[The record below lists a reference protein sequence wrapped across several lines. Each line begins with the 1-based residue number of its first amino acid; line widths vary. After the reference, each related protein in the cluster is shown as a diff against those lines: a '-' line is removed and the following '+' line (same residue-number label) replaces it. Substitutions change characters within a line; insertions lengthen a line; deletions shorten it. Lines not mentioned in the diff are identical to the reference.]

1 MAELY
6 AAQDEPMKKKSKWLL
21 ILNICPYTH
30 LWRVIK
36 KAVKECKLPAAARQ
50 GSYIFLLGLL
60 CPFFWIALFRG
71 ASPEELR
78 FHATH
83 SGIVALIGLVIMI
96 RGLIKEK
103 PSDKEC
109 KNCNG

>member
-1 MAELY
+1 MAELSST
-6 AAQDEPMKKKSKWLL
+6 QETPVESKKRSKLL
-21 ILNICPYTH
+21 LLLNICPYTH

-36 KAVKECKLPAAARQ
+36 KSVKERKLPAAARQ

-60 CPFFWIALFRG
+60 CPFFWIALLKG

-83 SGIVALIGLVIMI
+83 SGIVALIGLVSMVM
-96 RGLIKEK
+96 GLLKEK
-103 PSDKEC
+103 TGDK
-109 KNCNG
+109 G